1 MRLEYSFLLLL
12 FLARGSLVCFS
23 RLSLSVLSIVK
34 ISGTFCLASLTQ
46 TTFLKY
52 FGHFCFTSQQNYS
65 LVFVNLSSPL
75 DCELFRVHKHVLLS
89 FLSIYFL
96 PQKFSSVQFSSVQ
109 SLSRVQLLATPWIA
123 ARQASLSVTN
133 SQSSFKLTSIKSVMP
148 SSHLILCRPLLFLP
162 PIPPSIV
169 FWDSI

>member
-96 PQKFSSVQFSSVQ
+96 PQKFSSVQFSSVTQSCPTPCDPMNRSTPGLAVRHQLPEFIQTHVHQVGDAIQPSHPLSSPSPAPNPSQHQ
-109 SLSRVQLLATPWIA
+109 SLLQ
-123 ARQASLSVTN
+123 
-133 SQSSFKLTSIKSVMP
+133 
-148 SSHLILCRPLLFLP
+148 
-162 PIPPSIV
+162 
-169 FWDSI
+169 

>member
-109 SLSRVQLLATPWIA
+109 FSHSVVSNSLRPHESQHARPRCPSPTPRVHSNSR
-123 ARQASLSVTN
+123 
-133 SQSSFKLTSIKSVMP
+133 P
-148 SSHLILCRPLLFLP
+148 SSR
-162 PIPPSIV
+162 
-169 FWDSI
+169 